1 MSDEKFAKI
10 ETKIENM
17 EENLTR
23 IDNEAEQISDIKST
37 VESVSVKLDERTAAV
52 KVVDLPPLFC
62 LVTVCGAGKLAKP
75 LRTVFILV

>member
-17 EENLTR
+17 EEKLIR

-37 VESVSVKLDERTAAV
+37 VESISVKLNERTKDTSDKFSDQEKRV
-52 KVVDLPPLFC
+52 
-62 LVTVCGAGKLAKP
+62 GKLGRK
-75 LRTVFILV
+75 IWGDI

>member
-17 EENLTR
+17 EEKLIR

-37 VESVSVKLDERTAAV
+37 VESISVKLDERTAAV
-52 KVVDLPPLFC
+52 KVIDLSHY
-62 LVTVCGAGKLAKP
+62 GMRSREA
-75 LRTVFILV
+75 R